1 MANPP
6 ISKPEVQEQKPLVQ
20 PERSSKLTVVGDS
33 TLVSGSAT
41 GIDNSLGMSRFT
53 GFSVE
58 PDSRI
63 TNKFSSM
70 QGIEMIG
77 QVESN

>member
-1 MANPP
+1 M
-6 ISKPEVQEQKPLVQ
+6 
-20 PERSSKLTVVGDS
+20 VGDS

>member
-1 MANPP
+1 M
-6 ISKPEVQEQKPLVQ
+6 
-20 PERSSKLTVVGDS
+20 VGES
-33 TLVSGSAT
+33 TMISGSAS
-41 GIDNSLGMSRFT
+41 GMDNSLGQSRFT

-63 TNKFSSM
+63 TNKMSSI
-70 QGIEMIG
+70 QDIEMIG